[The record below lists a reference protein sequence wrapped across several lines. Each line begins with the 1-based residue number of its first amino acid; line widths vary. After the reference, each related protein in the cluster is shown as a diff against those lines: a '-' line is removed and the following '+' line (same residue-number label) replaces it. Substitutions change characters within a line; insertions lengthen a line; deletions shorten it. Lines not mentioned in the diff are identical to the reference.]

1 MKRKQRQRQVVD
13 QESTTSKVLAL
24 HFRFG
29 VLRSF
34 QRWLHCILSCT
45 KRMPTSLVYYS
56 GGAILRLVDVQL
68 LCPSVIDNVDDIE
81 EIVELFGD
89 DAEEKTTISASVE
102 ENDDEFDEIA
112 TLPSSSKGKVS
123 STELCIL
130 KRDFQRTKDELAK
143 VANSNRAL

>member
-24 HFRFG
+24 HF
-29 VLRSF
+29 S
-34 QRWLHCILSCT
+34 
-45 KRMPTSLVYYS
+45 
-56 GGAILRLVDVQL
+56 
-68 LCPSVIDNVDDIE
+68 VDDIE